1 MSNNKSNVY
10 NTKLFKRL
18 LTYVRS
24 YNRIFITSIFSVIG
38 LSVFGALR
46 PVILEKIVDENLTQ
60 YSYDFFAQYIL
71 IMILLL
77 VLEVFSNYSFIYNAG
92 LLGQSVVKDIRVK
105 LFNHIQNFKMKY
117 YDKSSVGILITRT
130 VTDMERIADIFGQGL
145 FMILSDILK
154 MLIVAIVMISMN
166 RELSLIVFISLPFI
180 LLATKIFQKYMKS
193 AFDEVRNEVANLNS
207 FVQERVTG
215 INVLQ
220 LFAREK
226 VESEKFKQI
235 NERHKKAWLKTVW
248 YNSIFFPVAEIF
260 SSLTLGLVVW
270 YGGMNTVLEN
280 TASLGELTAFIMMI
294 PMLFRPLYQIANKF
308 NTLLM
313 GMVAAERVFKI
324 LDTESS
330 INDDGKK
337 TATKIKGKIRYENI
351 NFSYNETEKVIENFN
366 LEIKAGTTNAI
377 VGATGSGKS
386 TIIKLLNRFYN
397 LNNGAIYID
406 DINIE
411 EYKVSSLRKNI
422 GFVSQDVHLFSDTIL
437 NNITLKNTDIPF
449 LRVKNAAKEIEID
462 EFISSLPEGYNY
474 NVRERG
480 AGISTGQR
488 QLISFLRAYLK
499 DPQILV
505 LDEATSS
512 IDTDSELLIQNAI
525 EKITKNRTSIII
537 AHRLSTIMKADNII
551 VMDKGK
557 IVEQGTHSG
566 LITNKDGFYKKL
578 YDAQLKKEGS
588 LIID

>member
-1 MSNNKSNVY
+1 MSNKTNVY
-10 NTKLFKRL
+10 NIELFKRL
-18 LTYVRS
+18 LTYVRF
-24 YNRIFITSIFSVIG
+24 YNKIFIISIFSVFG

-60 YSYDFFAQYIL
+60 YNYDFFPQYIL
-71 IMILLL
+71 IMVLLL
-77 VLEVFSNYSFIYNAG
+77 ILEVFCNYSFIYNAG

-154 MLIVAIVMISMN
+154 MLIVSIVMINMN
-166 RELSLIVFISLPFI
+166 WELSLIVFISLPFI

-226 VESEKFKQI
+226 VEYEKFKKI

-330 INDDGKK
+330 INDIGVKIADS
-337 TATKIKGKIRYENI
+337 IKGEIRYKNVY
-351 NFSYNETEKVIENFN
+351 FSYNKSEKVIENFN
-366 LEIKAGTTNAI
+366 LEIQAGTTNAI

-397 LNNGAIYID
+397 LDKGKIYID

-411 EYKVSSLRKNI
+411 EYKISSLRKNI

-437 NNITLKNTDIPF
+437 NNITLKNMDIPF
-449 LRVKNAAKEIEID
+449 LRVKNAAKEIQID
-462 EFISSLPEGYNY
+462 GFISGLPEGYNY

-488 QLISFLRAYLK
+488 QLISFLRAYIK
-499 DPQILV
+499 DPQILI

-557 IVEQGTHSG
+557 IVEQGTHSS
-566 LITNKDGFYKKL
+566 LIVNKDGFYKKL

-588 LIID
+588 LITN

>member
-1 MSNNKSNVY
+1 MSNKTNVY
-10 NTKLFKRL
+10 NIELFKRL
-18 LTYVRS
+18 LTYVRF
-24 YNRIFITSIFSVIG
+24 YNKIFIISIFSVFG

-46 PVILEKIVDENLTQ
+46 PVVLEKIVDENLTQ
-60 YSYDFFAQYIL
+60 YNHDFFLQYIL
-71 IMILLL
+71 IMVLLL
-77 VLEVFSNYSFIYNAG
+77 ILEVLCNYSFIYNAG

-154 MLIVAIVMISMN
+154 MLIVSIVMINMN
-166 RELSLIVFISLPFI
+166 WELSLIVFISLPFI

-226 VESEKFKQI
+226 VEYEKFKKI

-330 INDDGKK
+330 INDIGVKIADS
-337 TATKIKGKIRYENI
+337 IKGEIRYKNVY
-351 NFSYNETEKVIENFN
+351 FSYNKSEKVIENFN
-366 LEIKAGTTNAI
+366 LEIQAGTTNAI

-397 LNNGAIYID
+397 LDKGNIYID

-411 EYKVSSLRKNI
+411 EYKISSLRKNI

-437 NNITLKNTDIPF
+437 NNITLKNMDIPF
-449 LRVKNAAKEIEID
+449 LRVKNAAKEIQID
-462 EFISSLPEGYNY
+462 GFISALPEGYNY
-474 NVRERG
+474 NVKERG

-488 QLISFLRAYLK
+488 QLISFLRAYIK
-499 DPQILV
+499 DPQILI

-557 IVEQGTHSG
+557 IVEQGTHSS
-566 LITNKDGFYKKL
+566 LIVNKDGFYKKL

-588 LIID
+588 LNTN

>member
-1 MSNNKSNVY
+1 
-10 NTKLFKRL
+10 
-18 LTYVRS
+18 
-24 YNRIFITSIFSVIG
+24 

-46 PVILEKIVDENLTQ
+46 PVVLEKIVDENLTQ
-60 YSYDFFAQYIL
+60 YNYDFFFQYIL
-71 IMILLL
+71 IMVLLL
-77 VLEVFSNYSFIYNAG
+77 ILEVFSNYSFIYNAG

-154 MLIVAIVMISMN
+154 MLIVAFVMINMN
-166 RELSLIVFISLPFI
+166 WELSLIVFISLPFI

-220 LFAREK
+220 LFAREN
-226 VESEKFKQI
+226 VEYEKFKKI

-324 LDTESS
+324 LDTKSS
-330 INDDGKK
+330 IDDIGVKI
-337 TATKIKGKIRYENI
+337 ADNIKGKIRYKNVY
-351 NFSYNETEKVIENFN
+351 FSYNKSEKVIQNFN
-366 LEIKAGTTNAI
+366 LEILAGTTNAI

-397 LNNGAIYID
+397 LDKGNIYID

-411 EYKVSSLRKNI
+411 EYKISSLRKNI

-449 LRVKNAAKEIEID
+449 LRVKNAAKEIKID
-462 EFISSLPEGYNY
+462 RFISGLPEGYNY

-488 QLISFLRAYLK
+488 QLISFLRAYIK
-499 DPQILV
+499 DPQILI

-557 IVEQGTHSG
+557 IVEQGTHSN
-566 LITNKDGFYKKL
+566 LIGNKDGSYKKL
-578 YDAQLKKEGS
+578 YDAQLKKEGI
-588 LIID
+588 LITD

>member
-1 MSNNKSNVY
+1 MTNKTKVY
-10 NTKLFKRL
+10 NIELFKRL
-18 LTYVRS
+18 LEYVKS
-24 YNRIFITSIFSVIG
+24 YNNIFIVSVFSVVG

-46 PVILEKIVDENLTQ
+46 PVVLKKIVDENLTQ
-60 YSYDFFAQYIL
+60 SSYDFFLEYIL
-71 IMILLL
+71 LMALLL
-77 VLEVFSNYSFIYNAG
+77 VMEVLSNYSFIYNAG
-92 LLGQSVVKDIRVK
+92 FLGQSVVKDIRVK
-105 LFNHIQNFKMKY
+105 LFNHIQKFKMKY
-117 YDKSSVGILITRT
+117 YDKSSVGILITRA

-154 MLIVAIVMISMN
+154 MLIVAIVMITMN
-166 RELSLIVFISLPFI
+166 WELSIIVFISLPFI
-180 LLATKIFQKYMKS
+180 LLATKVFQKYMKL

-215 INVLQ
+215 INILQ

-226 VESEKFKQI
+226 VEYEKFKLI

-270 YGGMNTVLEN
+270 YGGMNTVLDN

-294 PMLFRPLYQIANKF
+294 PMLFRPLNQIANKF

-324 LDTESS
+324 LDTES
-330 INDDGKK
+330 
-337 TATKIKGKIRYENI
+337 KIKDNGLKIADNIMGKIKYENVH
-351 NFSYNETEKVIENFN
+351 FSYNSSEKVIEGFN

-386 TIIKLLNRFYN
+386 TIIKLLNRFYEIN
-397 LNNGAIYID
+397 EGEIYID
-406 DINIE
+406 DINIKN
-411 EYKVSSLRKNI
+411 YKISSLRKNI
-422 GFVSQDVHLFSDTIL
+422 GFVSQDVHLFSDSIL
-437 NNITLKNTDIPF
+437 NNITLKNSKIPF
-449 LRVKNAAKEIEID
+449 LRVKNAAKEIQID
-462 EFISSLPEGYNY
+462 DFISSLPEGYNY

-480 AGISTGQR
+480 VGISTGQR
-488 QLISFLRAYLK
+488 QLISFLRAFIK
-499 DPQILV
+499 NPQILV

-525 EKITKNRTSIII
+525 EKITKDRTSIII

-557 IVEQGTHSG
+557 IVECGKHSD
-566 LITNKDGFYKKL
+566 LIIDKNGYYKKL
-578 YDAQLKKEGS
+578 YDAQLKKERS
-588 LIID
+588 ALVN

>member
-1 MSNNKSNVY
+1 MTNKTKVY
-10 NTKLFKRL
+10 NIELFKRL
-18 LTYVRS
+18 LEYVKS
-24 YNRIFITSIFSVIG
+24 YNNIFIVSVFSVVG

-46 PVILEKIVDENLTQ
+46 PVVLKKIVDENLTQ
-60 YSYDFFAQYIL
+60 SSYDFFFEYIL
-71 IMILLL
+71 LMALLL
-77 VLEVFSNYSFIYNAG
+77 VMEVLSNYSFIYNAG
-92 LLGQSVVKDIRVK
+92 FLGQSVVKDIRVK
-105 LFNHIQNFKMKY
+105 LFNHIQKFKMKY
-117 YDKSSVGILITRT
+117 YDKSSVGILITRA

-154 MLIVAIVMISMN
+154 MLIVALVMITMN
-166 RELSLIVFISLPFI
+166 WELSIIVFISLPFI
-180 LLATKIFQKYMKS
+180 LLATKVFQKYMKL

-215 INVLQ
+215 INILQ

-226 VESEKFKQI
+226 VEYEKFKLI

-270 YGGMNTVLEN
+270 YGGMNTVLDN

-294 PMLFRPLYQIANKF
+294 PMLFRPLNQIANKF

-324 LDTESS
+324 LDTESK
-330 INDDGKK
+330 IKDNGLK
-337 TATKIKGKIRYENI
+337 TADNIMGKIKYENVH
-351 NFSYNETEKVIENFN
+351 FSYNSSEKVIEDFN

-386 TIIKLLNRFYN
+386 TIIKLLNRFYEIN
-397 LNNGAIYID
+397 EGEIYID
-406 DINIE
+406 DINIKN
-411 EYKVSSLRKNI
+411 YKISSLRKNI
-422 GFVSQDVHLFSDTIL
+422 GFVSQDVHLFSDSIL
-437 NNITLKNTDIPF
+437 NNITLKNSKIPF
-449 LRVKNAAKEIEID
+449 LRVKNAAKEIQID
-462 EFISSLPEGYNY
+462 DFISSLPEGYNY

-480 AGISTGQR
+480 VGISTGQR
-488 QLISFLRAYLK
+488 QLISFLRAFIK
-499 DPQILV
+499 NPQILV

-525 EKITKNRTSIII
+525 EKITKDRTSIII

-557 IVEQGTHSG
+557 IVECGKHSD
-566 LITNKDGFYKKL
+566 LIIDKNGYYKKL
-578 YDAQLKKEGS
+578 YDAQLKKERS
-588 LIID
+588 ALVN

>member
-1 MSNNKSNVY
+1 MSNKSNVY
-10 NTKLFKRL
+10 NIELFKRL

-24 YNRIFITSIFSVIG
+24 YNKIFIISIISVIG

-46 PVILEKIVDENLTQ
+46 PVVLEKIVDENLTQ
-60 YSYDFFAQYIL
+60 YNYDFFPQYIL
-71 IMILLL
+71 IMVLLL
-77 VLEVFSNYSFIYNAG
+77 ILEVFCNYSFIYNAG

-105 LFNHIQNFKMKY
+105 LFNHTQNFKMKY

-154 MLIVAIVMISMN
+154 MLIVAAVMISMN
-166 RELSLIVFISLPFI
+166 WELSLIVFISLPFI

-220 LFAREK
+220 LFARER
-226 VESEKFKQI
+226 VEYEKFKKI

-330 INDDGKK
+330 INDIGVKIADS
-337 TATKIKGKIRYENI
+337 IKGKIRYKNVC
-351 NFSYNETEKVIENFN
+351 FSYNRSEKVIDNFN
-366 LEIKAGTTNAI
+366 LEIQAGTTNAI

-397 LNNGAIYID
+397 LDNGNIYID
-406 DINIE
+406 DINIKD
-411 EYKVSSLRKNI
+411 YKISSLRKNI

-437 NNITLKNTDIPF
+437 NNIILKNIDIPF
-449 LRVKNAAKEIEID
+449 LRVKNAAKEIQID
-462 EFISSLPEGYNY
+462 EFISGLPEGYNY

-488 QLISFLRAYLK
+488 QLISFLRVYIK

-512 IDTDSELLIQNAI
+512 IDTDSELLIQNAT

-557 IVEQGTHSG
+557 IVEQGTHTS
-566 LITNKDGFYKKL
+566 LIVNKDGFYKKL
-578 YDAQLKKEGS
+578 YDAQLKKEGD
-588 LIID
+588 LISN

>member
-1 MSNNKSNVY
+1 MSNKSNVY
-10 NTKLFKRL
+10 NIELFKRL
-18 LTYVRS
+18 LTYVRF
-24 YNRIFITSIFSVIG
+24 YNKIFIISIFSVFG

-46 PVILEKIVDENLTQ
+46 PVVLEKIVDENLTQ
-60 YSYDFFAQYIL
+60 YNYDFFFQYIL
-71 IMILLL
+71 IMVLLL
-77 VLEVFSNYSFIYNAG
+77 ILEVFSNYSFIYNAG

-154 MLIVAIVMISMN
+154 MLIVAFVMINMN
-166 RELSLIVFISLPFI
+166 WELSLIVFISLPFI

-220 LFAREK
+220 LFAREN
-226 VESEKFKQI
+226 VEYEKFKKI

-324 LDTESS
+324 LDTKSS
-330 INDDGKK
+330 IDDIGVKI
-337 TATKIKGKIRYENI
+337 ADNIKGKIRYKNVY
-351 NFSYNETEKVIENFN
+351 FSYNKSEKVIQNFN
-366 LEIKAGTTNAI
+366 LEILAGTTNAI

-397 LNNGAIYID
+397 LDKGNIYID

-411 EYKVSSLRKNI
+411 EYKISSLRKNI

-449 LRVKNAAKEIEID
+449 LRVKNAAKEIKID
-462 EFISSLPEGYNY
+462 RFISGLPEGYNY

-488 QLISFLRAYLK
+488 QIISFLRAYIK
-499 DPQILV
+499 DPQILI

-557 IVEQGTHSG
+557 IVEQGTHSN
-566 LITNKDGFYKKL
+566 LIGNKDGSYKKL
-578 YDAQLKKEGS
+578 YDAQLKKEGI
-588 LIID
+588 LITD

>member
-1 MSNNKSNVY
+1 MSNKTNVY
-10 NTKLFKRL
+10 NIELFKRL
-18 LTYVRS
+18 LTYVRF
-24 YNRIFITSIFSVIG
+24 YNKIFIISIFSVFG

-46 PVILEKIVDENLTQ
+46 PVVLEKIVDENLTQ
-60 YSYDFFAQYIL
+60 YNYDFFLQYIL
-71 IMILLL
+71 IMVLLL
-77 VLEVFSNYSFIYNAG
+77 ILEVLCNYSFIYNAG

-154 MLIVAIVMISMN
+154 MLIVSIVMINMN
-166 RELSLIVFISLPFI
+166 WELSLIVFISLPFI

-226 VESEKFKQI
+226 VEYEKFKKI

-337 TATKIKGKIRYENI
+337 TATTIKGKIRYENI

-437 NNITLKNTDIPF
+437 NNITLKNTDITF

-488 QLISFLRAYLK
+488 QLISFLRAYIK
-499 DPQILV
+499 DPQILI

-557 IVEQGTHSG
+557 IVEQGTHSS
-566 LITNKDGFYKKL
+566 LIVNKDGFYKKL

-588 LIID
+588 LNTN

>member
-1 MSNNKSNVY
+1 MSKKVDIY
-10 NTKLFKRL
+10 NIGLFKRL
-18 LTYVRS
+18 LMYVKL
-24 YNRIFITSIFSVIG
+24 YKHIFIISIFSVFG
-38 LSVFGALR
+38 LSIFGALR

-60 YSYDFFAQYIL
+60 YSFDFFLQYIL
-71 IMILLL
+71 LMVLLL
-77 VLEVFSNYSFIYNAG
+77 VLEVISNYSFIFNAG

-105 LFNHIQNFKMKY
+105 LFNHIQAFKMKY
-117 YDKSSVGILITRT
+117 YDKSSIGILITRT

-154 MLIVAIVMISMN
+154 MLIVAIVMITMN
-166 RELSLIVFISLPFI
+166 WELSLIVFISLPFI
-180 LLATKIFQKYMKS
+180 LLATKVFQKYMKL

-215 INVLQ
+215 INILQ

-226 VESEKFKQI
+226 IEFEKFKEI

-270 YGGMNTVLEN
+270 YGGMNTVLDN

-308 NTLLM
+308 NTLIM
-313 GMVAAERVFKI
+313 GMVAAERVFNI

-330 INDDGKK
+330 IQDNGLK
-337 TATKIKGKIRYENI
+337 TADNIKGKISYKNVD
-351 NFSYNETEKVIENFN
+351 FSYNPEEKVIKNFN
-366 LEIKAGTTNAI
+366 LEIQPGSTNAI

-386 TIIKLLNRFYN
+386 TIIKLLNRFYD
-397 LNNGAIYID
+397 LDQGEIYID
-406 DINIE
+406 DVNVN
-411 EYKVSSLRKNI
+411 EYSISSLRKNI

-437 NNITLKNTDIPF
+437 NNITLKNNKIPF
-449 LRVKNAAKEIEID
+449 PRVKDAAKEIEID
-462 EFISSLPEGYNY
+462 DFFSSLSEGYNY

-480 AGISTGQR
+480 ISLSTGQR
-488 QLISFLRAYLK
+488 QLISFLRVYIK
-499 DPQILV
+499 NPQILV

-525 EKITKNRTSIII
+525 DQITKNRTSIII

-557 IVEQGTHSG
+557 IVESGTHQE
-566 LITNKDGFYKKL
+566 LVINEDGHYKKL
-578 YDAQLKKEGS
+578 YDAQLKKKAV
-588 LIID
+588 LIKN

>member
-1 MSNNKSNVY
+1 MSNKTNVY
-10 NTKLFKRL
+10 NIELFKRL
-18 LTYVRS
+18 LTYVRF
-24 YNRIFITSIFSVIG
+24 YNKIFIISIFSVFG

-60 YSYDFFAQYIL
+60 YNYDFFPQYIL
-71 IMILLL
+71 IMVLLL
-77 VLEVFSNYSFIYNAG
+77 ILEVFCNYSFIYNAG

-154 MLIVAIVMISMN
+154 MLIVSIVMINMN
-166 RELSLIVFISLPFI
+166 WELSLIVFISLPFI

-226 VESEKFKQI
+226 VEYEKFKKI

-330 INDDGKK
+330 INDIGVKIADS
-337 TATKIKGKIRYENI
+337 IKGEIRYKNVY
-351 NFSYNETEKVIENFN
+351 FSYNKSEKVIDNFN
-366 LEIKAGTTNAI
+366 LEIQAGTTNAI

-397 LNNGAIYID
+397 LDKGNIYID

-411 EYKVSSLRKNI
+411 EYKISSLRKNI

-437 NNITLKNTDIPF
+437 NNITLKNMDIPF
-449 LRVKNAAKEIEID
+449 LRVKNAAKEIQID
-462 EFISSLPEGYNY
+462 GFISGLPEGYNY

-488 QLISFLRAYLK
+488 QLISFLRAYIK
-499 DPQILV
+499 DPQILI

-557 IVEQGTHSG
+557 IVEQGTHSS
-566 LITNKDGFYKKL
+566 LIVNKDGFYKKL

-588 LIID
+588 LITT